1 MNRSAASAPF
11 VPKGFQAN
19 PFAAPVTND
28 NCDLTTPPGSPRPLP
43 YSINPST
50 PPGSPHPLPY
60 SISPSTP
67 PGSPHSSTVSPKSSI
82 TSTMPM
88 EVAFQPSIVTCSSSG
103 NSSPSLSRLALLFS
117 IVLFSTHCHVSLQIA
132 TLLLHLLLCGIQLP
146 PKFSSP
152 LPSLVVSAFDSPST
166 LFVFVCHV
174 LDACHWLILLLPV
187 YISLS
192 LFPSVPSFLR
202 SLIPSSSCH
211 VSQPLRKL
219 FTMFLKPILKILWI

>member
-67 PGSPHSSTVSPKSSI
+67 PGSPHSTTVSPKSSI
-82 TSTMPM
+82 TSTVPM

-132 TLLLHLLLCGIQLP
+132 TLLLHLLLACRFCFRLSFHFVRICMPCTGCLP
-146 PKFSSP
+146 LAYFVASRLYFS
-152 LPSLVVSAFDSPST
+152 F
-166 LFVFVCHV
+166 
-174 LDACHWLILLLPV
+174 
-187 YISLS
+187 
-192 LFPSVPSFLR
+192 SF
-202 SLIPSSSCH
+202 S
-211 VSQPLRKL
+211 
-219 FTMFLKPILKILWI
+219 